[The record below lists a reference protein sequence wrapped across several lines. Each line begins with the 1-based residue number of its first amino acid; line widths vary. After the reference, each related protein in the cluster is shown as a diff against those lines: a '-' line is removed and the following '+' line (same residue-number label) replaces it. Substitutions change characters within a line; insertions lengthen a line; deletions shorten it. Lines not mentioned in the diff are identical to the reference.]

1 MRSRKQSGKRAG
13 DEVNVYQCSNAM
25 TTLSSS
31 CLKLCSEC
39 VQEATAILKQLYN
52 GPQTWLVKQPIQH
65 ALRVA
70 SVAATFI
77 FVVSR
82 SSSGAKLGNCVM
94 TCRRGGTRLD
104 CRDQGD
110 NSLVPKSSLKPGN
123 EAMKASISIT
133 QEAKISLKYK

>member
-1 MRSRKQSGKRAG
+1 MRSRKQSGKRAW

-70 SVAATFI
+70 SVAAI
-77 FVVSR
+77 PLS
-82 SSSGAKLGNCVM
+82 LLC
-94 TCRRGGTRLD
+94 
-104 CRDQGD
+104 QGH
-110 NSLVPKSSLKPGN
+110 P
-123 EAMKASISIT
+123 
-133 QEAKISLKYK
+133 QEQSWEIVL